1 MEVSFG
7 KLAQRA
13 GNPKENPPLPLLIC
27 LIWTAVGKRGPKDN
41 GALKGRQDASP
52 QVLFNRIRRRLNA
65 TDLYILFFER
75 LLAVVLVRSRRAARS
90 AMVRR

>member
-27 LIWTAVGKRGPKDN
+27 LIWTAVLPSRGGGKRRG
-41 GALKGRQDASP
+41 GADQEVVHQP
-52 QVLFNRIRRRLNA
+52 NWWFQVELN
-65 TDLYILFFER
+65 LE
-75 LLAVVLVRSRRAARS
+75 
-90 AMVRR
+90 

>member
-52 QVLFNRIRRRLNA
+52 QVLFIEFDVA
-65 TDLYILFFER
+65 KTQQIYIFFFEC
-75 LLAVVLVRSRRAARS
+75 LLAVVLVRSRRAVS
-90 AMVRR
+90 